1 LIGMPRASVFL
12 LIKLVDC
19 WKKKKKKRKGKK
31 KNIKKKI
38 IKNNKKIKLKILKE
52 RNPKG
57 PQI

>member
-1 LIGMPRASVFL
+1 MPRASVFL